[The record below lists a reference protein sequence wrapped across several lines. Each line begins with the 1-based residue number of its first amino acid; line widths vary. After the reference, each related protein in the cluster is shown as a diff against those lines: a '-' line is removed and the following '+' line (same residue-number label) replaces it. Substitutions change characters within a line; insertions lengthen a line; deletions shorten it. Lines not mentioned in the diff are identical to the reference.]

1 MEGPATRTKTRE
13 QQFFLRPDSG
23 GDYEIA
29 TQTRTSDLVVEK
41 ESWPA
46 KLRGL
51 GNSARAQLQALPLTI
66 PKAFNCEVD
75 RGTLFLFLPVFAGVG
90 AIFYFNAAVEPR
102 LSAILSGM
110 TFLVG
115 CHALAQA
122 RPVMRLVLLFAI
134 ALVAGMLFGKVETIR
149 AGTRMLG
156 SEVTVRMSG
165 RVKAMSRDAKG
176 GWRLTVDVM
185 STVRPALKCGPTAWL
200 FRRDQCPAT

>member
-1 MEGPATRTKTRE
+1 MIWRSCSIAPLLCKGTGRTGKQMEGPATRTKTRE

-23 GDYEIA
+23 GYEIA

-41 ESWPA
+41 ESWPT

-51 GNSARAQLQALPLTI
+51 RNSARTQLHSVPLAI

-75 RGTLFLFLPVFAGVG
+75 RGTLFLFLPVFAGIG

-156 SEVTVRMSG
+156 SEVTTRMTG
-165 RVKAMSRDAKG
+165 RVKAMSRDA
-176 GWRLTVDVM
+176 LL
-185 STVRPALKCGPTAWL
+185 P
-200 FRRDQCPAT
+200 